1 MHNQEFDRL
10 REKNLN
16 IIKSFLAQND
26 RIHAMKIIAMQAVL
40 SYQYNQFF
48 FDEALEGLW
57 KNLLKQLPS
66 VEGEHPILENRVL
79 WYDAFGL
86 GNRGLAYIY
95 LQALDALGYEILYVS
110 YDGVQSHLTRLKNI
124 INQPRHKTVF
134 LPKMDFL
141 TQYRILSQTIV
152 EWGGIANFLYTTPS
166 DVVGIAAFE
175 KLPHSFKRYL
185 VNLTDHAYWLG
196 TNSFDVCIDFRSFGA
211 SISYFYRK
219 IPKDKIII
227 LPYYPTIDQK
237 AKFKGFPFEKISG
250 QKVLF
255 SGGSIYKT
263 LDKDGTFYQIV
274 SQLLEIHEKLIFWYA
289 GDRRSNELKALE
301 RKYQGRVVFT
311 AERDDLY
318 QVLQHVDVY
327 LNTYPVS
334 GGLMLQYAALAGRI
348 PFTLLH
354 DDEPFGMLLDNDG
367 VYYRSR
373 DEMIS
378 AINRYLIDD
387 DYRIMLEKNMSH
399 AVITPENFI
408 SNLQKLLIENKT
420 EYPLKINQ
428 VDVKSFQQTYL
439 ERWEDKFSYR
449 MIVAQK
455 DLVIYRRYLREI
467 VLWLVLMLKSIF
479 LGNKDYRR

>member
-1 MHNQEFDRL
+1 MHNQEFYRL

-26 RIHAMKIIAMQAVL
+26 RIHAMKIIAIQAVL

-48 FDEALEGLW
+48 FDAALEDLW
-57 KNLLKQLPS
+57 KKLLKQLPS
-66 VEGEHPILENRVL
+66 MEGEHSIHENRVL

-124 INQPRHKTVF
+124 INQSRHKTVF
-134 LPKMDFL
+134 LPKTDFL
-141 TQYRILSQTIV
+141 KQYKILSQTIV

-175 KLPHSFKRYL
+175 KLPHNFKRYQ

-219 IPKDKIII
+219 ISKEKIKI
-227 LPYYPTIDQK
+227 LPYYPTIDKK
-237 AKFKGFPFEKISG
+237 ARFKGFPFEKTSR

-263 LDKDGTFYQIV
+263 LDKNGTFYQIV
-274 SQLLEIHEKLIFWYA
+274 SRLLNRNKNLIFWYA
-289 GDRRSNELKALE
+289 GDRASDELKALQKQYGE
-301 RKYQGRVVFT
+301 RVIFT
-311 AERDDLY
+311 TERDDLY

-354 DDEPFGMLLDNDG
+354 DDEPFGMLLNNEG

-378 AINRYLIDD
+378 AINRYLSDD
-387 DYRIMLEKNMSH
+387 DYRTMLEKNMSH
-399 AVITPENFI
+399 AVITPENFT

-420 EYPLKINQ
+420 EYPLEITQ
-428 VDVKSFQQTYL
+428 VDVKSFQQTYI

-467 VLWLVLMLKSIF
+467 TLWVVLTLKSFF
-479 LGNKDYRR
+479 LRK